1 MPRNNLPMEPGANL
15 RLGLKCNADCLFCT
29 VANDEEETMTTAQVK
44 NLISRYKKESDI
56 VRLTITGGEPTL
68 REDLAEVIKF
78 ARSINIETIDLQTNA
93 FLLADEEYLIKLKQ
107 AGLNFVTVG
116 FPSHI
121 KEKYNYLTK
130 TKSYEKAA
138 SGLKNCVKHGL
149 VVSIYHVINQE
160 NYKDLI
166 GLIDFCLDLSKD
178 MQFAFAFLR
187 PNGNTLKNKF
197 IVPKLSWMEPYIY
210 EMLEYLKSKKIHALL
225 EGVPLCYMQGFE
237 NKSAE
242 THRMRIPAVKYLSEG
257 KLTHDSLHDH
267 ILHNLKRKSEDC
279 NICRLNEICAG
290 VWQEYADIHGVD
302 ELFPVFHKVDL
313 DG

>member
-1 MPRNNLPMEPGANL
+1 MNCNLNCPICHVNVPNKNYKEPTLDWIKKQLKNFKNVKI
-15 RLGLKCNADCLFCT
+15 GLF
-29 VANDEEETMTTAQVK
+29 
-44 NLISRYKKESDI
+44 
-56 VRLTITGGEPTL
+56 GGEPTL
-68 REDLAEVIKF
+68 REDLAEIIKF

-178 MQFAFAFLR
+178 MQFAFAFLVT
-187 PNGNTLKNKF
+187 N
-197 IVPKLSWMEPYIY
+197 
-210 EMLEYLKSKKIHALL
+210 
-225 EGVPLCYMQGFE
+225 
-237 NKSAE
+237 
-242 THRMRIPAVKYLSEG
+242 
-257 KLTHDSLHDH
+257 
-267 ILHNLKRKSEDC
+267 
-279 NICRLNEICAG
+279 
-290 VWQEYADIHGVD
+290 
-302 ELFPVFHKVDL
+302 
-313 DG
+313 